1 MQSESHLTIEFA
13 DHRSTLLCNYN
24 FIRELNKQHYRM
36 GKLVNKLFYSPLRVA
51 VDQELRRIIM
61 TQVNDD
67 SLRANLL
74 YHFHLDADV
83 KPTMEFS
90 KRLRAYLCY
99 LFAQESALQFDK
111 IVPLATTMELLH
123 NSTLAIDDV
132 QDKGEIRCG
141 RDSLWKKAGIPSALN
156 AAYFLGL
163 YSLQYYQEKR
173 KMLNFYDH
181 TTIITQFIKRL
192 LCGQQKDLDSCKIAK
207 TISNYYEIAY
217 GKTGALFNMACLLGT
232 MPYSYSV
239 EKSQMISEFAN
250 SLAVCYQILDDLNDI
265 KKGVQ
270 LDPSNIYFFVSKRN
284 LPVMQNIENLL
295 QIEMNKV
302 SAHLQKLHLAGVL
315 RTNIVDEF
323 ISELLNHNGEEV

>member
-1 MQSESHLTIEFA
+1 
-13 DHRSTLLCNYN
+13 
-24 FIRELNKQHYRM
+24 M
-36 GKLVNKLFYSPLRVA
+36 GKLVNELFYSPLRVA

-61 TQVNDD
+61 TQVDD
-67 SLRANLL
+67 ESLRANLL

-99 LFAQESALQFDK
+99 LFAQESELQFDK

-132 QDKGEIRCG
+132 QDRGESRCG

-173 KMLNFYDH
+173 KILNFYDH
-181 TTIITQFIKRL
+181 TTIITQFITRL
-192 LCGQQKDLDSCKIAK
+192 LCGQQKDLDSSRIEK
-207 TISNYYEIAY
+207 TKSNYYEIAY
-217 GKTGALFNMACLLGT
+217 GKTGALFNMACLLGS
-232 MPYSYSV
+232 MPYSYSF
-239 EKSQMISEFAN
+239 EKSQIISEFAN

-270 LDPSNIYFFVSKRN
+270 LDPSNIYYFVKMNN
-284 LPVMQNIENLL
+284 LPVMQEIERLL
-295 QIEMNKV
+295 NFETSKV
-302 SAHLQKLHLAGVL
+302 IVHLQNLHSVGVL
-315 RTNIVDEF
+315 KTNKVDEF
-323 ISELLNHNGEEV
+323 INILFSYNGEEG